1 MIKESITLKDLNT
14 FAKEN
19 GLNENTKIFVNTQD
33 RLLAIKAVC
42 TECPSKDALYTDI
55 YLDIEQSNV

>member
-33 RLLAIKAVC
+33 RLLAIKAIF